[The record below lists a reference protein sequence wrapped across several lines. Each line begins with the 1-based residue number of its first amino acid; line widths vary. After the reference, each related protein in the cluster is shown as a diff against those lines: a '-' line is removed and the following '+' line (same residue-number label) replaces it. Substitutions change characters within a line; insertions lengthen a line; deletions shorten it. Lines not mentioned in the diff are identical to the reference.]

1 VSRESTAPDIAR
13 LIATTVAKRSLDIRD
28 VVKFRRAMQTQTEE
42 EAHKMEFTLKG
53 LIKSSVRGQK
63 GNREFFTLWSLREE
77 LLDRGKVQKMIKEA
91 VWNEKN

>member
-1 VSRESTAPDIAR
+1 V
-13 LIATTVAKRSLDIRD
+13 IRD
-28 VVKFRRAMQTQTEE
+28 PALHEDVLARIIE
-42 EAHKMEFTLKG
+42 EAHKMEFSLKG

-77 LLDRGKVQKMIKEA
+77 LLDRGKIQKMIKEA

>member
-1 VSRESTAPDIAR
+1 VGKGG
-13 LIATTVAKRSLDIRD
+13 VVRD
-28 VVKFRRAMQTQTEE
+28 PALHEDVLTRIIE

-77 LLDRGKVQKMIKEA
+77 LLDRGKVQKMIKEV

>member
-1 VSRESTAPDIAR
+1 
-13 LIATTVAKRSLDIRD
+13 
-28 VVKFRRAMQTQTEE
+28 
-42 EAHKMEFTLKG
+42 MEFSLKG

-77 LLDRGKVQKMIKEA
+77 LLDQGKVQKMIKEA